1 MGHLKRKRSRVL
13 HAGVVLLAVVLG
25 TVMLGHASELGH
37 YAPALS
43 RIRDFFVPTPGFH
56 YIQYHLY
63 YTTDT
68 LRDGDGNKINS
79 IQVGD
84 LTFDVETD
92 VDVFNVVPALTYVT
106 PWQVFGA
113 RYGFLVVQ
121 PFGNTSVQASLEE
134 VSNPEFAL
142 EIDEDGFGLGDTYV
156 RPLWLGWDF
165 GRADLAASYGFY
177 APSGKYEDGA
187 ADNIGLGMWTHEFML
202 AGALYLDRQRGTALV
217 LAGFYEIHHNKE
229 DVDIRPGSHVTLNYG
244 VSQFLPVNKTVLG
257 ELGVLGY
264 GQWQVTEDSG
274 SEAFNKE
281 VKDRIYGIG
290 LQGSLTYLPWKAQL
304 SFHWLHEFAAEDR
317 FEGDY
322 FTLTLAA
329 SF

>member
-1 MGHLKRKRSRVL
+1 MKRKRSRAQLASV
-13 HAGVVLLAVVLG
+13 ALLAVLLG
-25 TVMLGHASELGH
+25 TVVLGHASELGH
-37 YAPALS
+37 YAPALP

-56 YIQYHLY
+56 YTQYHFY
-63 YTTDT
+63 YTSDT
-68 LRDGDGNKINS
+68 LRDGDGNKIDS
-79 IQVGD
+79 LQVGP

-92 VDVFNVVPALTYVT
+92 VDAYTVVPALVYVA
-106 PWQVFGA
+106 PWQVLGA
-113 RYGFLVVQ
+113 RYGLLVSQ
-121 PFGNTSVQASLEE
+121 PFGNTTVQASLEE
-134 VSNPEFAL
+134 VTNPEFAL
-142 EIDEDGFGLGDTYV
+142 KIDEDGFGLGDTYF

-165 GRADLAASYGFY
+165 GRADLAASYGVY

-202 AGALYLDRQRGTALV
+202 AGALYLDQQRGTALV
-217 LAGFYEIHHNKE
+217 LAGLYEIHHNKE

-264 GQWQVTEDSG
+264 GQWQVTRDSG
-274 SEAFNKE
+274 SDAFNKK

-304 SFHWLHEFAAEDR
+304 SFHWLHEFKAEDR
-317 FEGDY
+317 FEGDSFN
-322 FTLTLAA
+322 FTLAM